1 MLPHGVFE
9 VWKVKP
15 ISNKEITSL
24 LSFHIPELKME
35 YLKFSKE
42 KASRKEVECNIN
54 HSISLRMSILYFKNK
69 NRKNLPF
76 KSEHDITRCF
86 SLN

>member
-24 LSFHIPELKME
+24 LSSHIPELKME

-42 KASRKEVECNIN
+42 KASRKEECNIN
-54 HSISLRMSILYFKNK
+54 HSIFLRMSILYFKNK
-69 NRKNLPF
+69 NRKNLHL
-76 KSEHDITRCF
+76 KVIS
-86 SLN
+86 

>member
-42 KASRKEVECNIN
+42 KASRKEV
-54 HSISLRMSILYFKNK
+54 
-69 NRKNLPF
+69 
-76 KSEHDITRCF
+76 
-86 SLN
+86 